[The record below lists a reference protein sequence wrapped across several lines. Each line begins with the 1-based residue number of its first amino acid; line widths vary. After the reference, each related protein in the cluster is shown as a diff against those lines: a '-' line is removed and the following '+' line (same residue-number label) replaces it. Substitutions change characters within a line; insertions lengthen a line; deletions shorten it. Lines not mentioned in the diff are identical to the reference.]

1 MMKSESLDA
10 LTTCFR
16 RLPGVGL
23 KSAMRYAY
31 SIIETEEEKVE
42 AFAKALLDVKKNIK
56 LCEVCGNYTEQGVCA
71 ICSGRDKEVICVVRA
86 PKDISAFEKTG
97 EYTGVYHCL
106 HGCIDFQ
113 KGIGVED
120 IRIKELLARLDGVKE
135 IIIALNA
142 DIPGEMTSAYLAGL
156 IKPLGIKVTRIAHGI
171 PMGSEIE
178 YTDEATLQKALK
190 DRKDL

>member
-1 MMKSESLDA
+1 MKSESLDA

-86 PKDISAFEKTG
+86 PKDISAFERRSSIKRLPLPARVHRFSKRHRG
-97 EYTGVYHCL
+97 G
-106 HGCIDFQ
+106 
-113 KGIGVED
+113 D
-120 IRIKELLARLDGVKE
+120 IRIKGCRQTGRCKE
-135 IIIALNA
+135 IMS
-142 DIPGEMTSAYLAGL
+142 P
-156 IKPLGIKVTRIAHGI
+156 
-171 PMGSEIE
+171 
-178 YTDEATLQKALK
+178 
-190 DRKDL
+190 